1 MVGHLQK
8 QFVCFAVFDQDI
20 YNINLDLD
28 KSSDRAAPAEKTRS
42 QFVLESRSRLGGAG
56 EGTGGAEGP
65 DMARIWIA

>member
-1 MVGHLQK
+1 MQI

-42 QFVLESRSRLGGAG
+42 QFVLGSRSRVGGG
-56 EGTGGAEGP
+56 QEGSGYGA
-65 DMARIWIA
+65 DMDCLI